1 MGLKSKLSAL
11 RRNHFLKNV
20 AVLSGGTMIAQI
32 LPVLFTPL
40 LGRLYDAQA
49 MGVYTV
55 YVSIINITQQIACF
69 RYDYA
74 IVVADDDEEAGGAF
88 LLSCFLAVG
97 FSLLMAALM
106 WPFIPQIGG
115 MMNLN
120 TAAEQASLW
129 AIPLTTLI
137 CGTTTAV
144 NYFNVR
150 HEKYKTISSATI
162 IKAVASIA
170 IQIGL
175 YYLFVAIGWRDYVF
189 WGMILG
195 QLFSNFF
202 GNLRMFLTLKG
213 RIHRRMFRV
222 KFLLEVA
229 RKNAQYPKYMLPSG
243 LANSLT
249 MNLTPLTISMAY
261 SVSDAGLYGMVNR
274 VLGLPLTMISNS
286 VSQVFLKQASMDK
299 ENKNNLDKTFQ
310 NVAKWLAIIGI
321 VPFGVLFLFG
331 DPILPFFLGAE
342 WKGTATLLKLVIPL
356 FAVRFVVTPL
366 TSSAIA
372 LGKQKATL
380 LWQCCLLG
388 TVLLPS
394 IVAVAWDGLSFH
406 WYLLISSL
414 MMAGAY
420 LVFYRFCQ
428 NIVRNAGKNAA
439 EEAAGED
446 AALSDT
452 TEEDH
457 AEEPPLPDRKG
468 ADAMAK
474 PQHSRSSKRGSP
486 EGKTNRAKAVWTS
499 LRTNRPFCIVLGLL
513 VVALVMIAIG
523 VGSNIKR
530 ASVTAGVDY
539 SDATPVTFQ
548 SKDLEAYVRDALGK
562 APGSTLYDRD
572 LEKLKKLTIMAAGE
586 FELDT
591 LDDLKLCVNLENLQ
605 LSGMKLR
612 DISALRNMPALRT
625 LDLNTN
631 QIKDISALAECKALT
646 FLNLASN
653 KIEDV
658 SPLYDLVWLE
668 ELDLSINLIHNDSP
682 EAGTGISEKI
692 QNLTA
697 LTKLNLTS
705 NKISDVSIFSNMP
718 NLRVLYLGSNYV
730 VNVAPLS
737 NMQELSEYNLQR
749 NNISEITNLGEM
761 PVLNRLTLSNNLL
774 SDLSFM
780 EQYPWVGYLSI
791 NGNLGISNLEPLRT
805 CTGLLAINLTDTHV
819 QDLSVLEYLS
829 KNHSFCAIYLDDT
842 FDRTK
847 IDFMVGKFRTGDEIT
862 RDYII
867 NKKYNKAWVS
877 SAPESSTESSAESSV
892 PSSVEFSA
900 DSAASETE

>member
-1 MGLKSKLSAL
+1 MGFLKSKLSGL
-11 RRNHFLKNV
+11 KRNRFLKNV
-20 AVLSGGTMIAQI
+20 AVLSGGTVIAQM

-49 MGVYTV
+49 MGVYTI

-74 IVVADDDEEAGGAF
+74 IVVADDDDEAGGAF
-88 LLSCFLAVG
+88 ILSCLLAVG
-97 FSLLMAALM
+97 FSLLMAVIM
-106 WPFIPQIGG
+106 WPFIPQIGE
-115 MMNLN
+115 MINLN
-120 TAAEQASLW
+120 TPAEQASLW

-137 CGTTTAV
+137 CGTTTAIT
-144 NYFNVR
+144 YFNVR
-150 HEKYKTISSATI
+150 HERYKTISSGTI
-162 IKAVASIA
+162 IKAIASIA

-175 YYLFVAIGWRDYVF
+175 YYLFVAIGWEEFVF

-202 GNLRMFLTLKG
+202 GNMRMFMTLKG
-213 RIHRRMFRV
+213 RIHRYMFRGR
-222 KFLLEVA
+222 FLLDIA
-229 RKNAQYPKYMLPSG
+229 KKNAQYPKYMLPSG

-249 MNLTPLTISMAY
+249 MNITPITISMAY

-299 ENKNNLDKTFQ
+299 ENKNNLDKTFA

-331 DPILPFFLGAE
+331 DPILPFFLGGE

-428 NIVRNAGKNAA
+428 NIVRNAGKESA
-439 EEAAGED
+439 EEETET
-446 AALSDT
+446 LS
-452 TEEDH
+452 
-457 AEEPPLPDRKG
+457 AEEQQGSVPGNPEETSQDMTMNEEKG
-468 ADAMAK
+468 ADAMGT
-474 PQHSRSSKRGSP
+474 PQHQKQPNRG
-486 EGKTNRAKAVWTS
+486 EKKNIRIVWKNLTA
-499 LRTNRPFCIVLGLL
+499 NRPFMIILGLF
-513 VVALVMIAIG
+513 VVALIIIGIG

-530 ASVTAGVDY
+530 ASILAAVDY

-548 SKDLEAYVRDALGK
+548 SKDLEKYVCDALGK
-562 APGSTLYDRD
+562 KPGSTLYDRD
-572 LEKLKKLTIMAAGE
+572 LEKLTKLTILGDGE
-586 FELDT
+586 FELEN
-591 LDDLKLCVNLENLQ
+591 LDDLKYCVNLETLQ
-605 LSGMKLR
+605 LSGVGLV
-612 DISALRNMPALRT
+612 DISAVANMPALRT

-631 QIKDISALAECKALT
+631 NIVDISALANCPALT
-646 FLNLASN
+646 FVNLASN
-653 KIEDV
+653 KIQDV
-658 SPLYDLVWLE
+658 SALYDLIFIQ
-668 ELDLSINLIHNDSP
+668 ELDLSINSIANYN
-682 EAGTGISEKI
+682 AATGKGISSEI
-692 QNLTA
+692 QKLSNM
-697 LTKLNLTS
+697 TKLNLTS

-718 NLRVLYLGSNYV
+718 NLAILYLGSNNIV
-730 VNVAPLS
+730 DVAPLE
-737 NMQELSEYNLQR
+737 NMDALEEYNLQR
-749 NNISEITNLGEM
+749 NDISVLTDLGEM
-761 PVLNRLTLSNNLL
+761 PKLNRLTLSNNLI

-780 EQYPWVGYLSI
+780 KAYPWVGYLSI
-791 NGNLGISNLEPLRT
+791 DGNPGISTLESLRES
-805 CTGLLAINLTDTHV
+805 TGLMAINITGTQV
-819 QDLSVLEYLS
+819 QDLSPLENLS
-829 KNHSFCAIYLDDT
+829 KNHAFCAIYLDDN
-842 FDRTK
+842 FDRSK
-847 IDFMVGKFRTGDEIT
+847 IDFMIENGKFRTGDELT
-862 RDYII
+862 REYVIS
-867 NKKYNKAWVS
+867 KKYNESAKS
-877 SAPESSTESSAESSV
+877 SE
-892 PSSVEFSA
+892 
-900 DSAASETE
+900 